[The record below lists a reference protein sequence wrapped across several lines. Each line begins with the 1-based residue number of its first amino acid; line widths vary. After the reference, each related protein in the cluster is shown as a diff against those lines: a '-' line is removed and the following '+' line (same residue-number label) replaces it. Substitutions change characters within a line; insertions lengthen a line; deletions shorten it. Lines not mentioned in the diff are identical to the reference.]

1 MRIIKRFIKRIIG
14 REINLFNLKEIKLEI
29 LKKSNSE
36 KKINKN
42 IIIAP
47 AVFSEIFDKTAILE

>member
-1 MRIIKRFIKRIIG
+1 MRIIERFIKLIIG

-47 AVFSEIFDKTAILE
+47 SVFSEIFDKTAIIE